1 VTVQSLPRPPGVEEK
16 YWFLGR
22 QHRWLMFVQ
31 ALSFLGVGYSMY
43 KFAHL
48 SDWTL
53 ICVMPLGV
61 YFLELALAFRTT
73 LFRRKVYQG
82 DHDMRVRQ
90 WIRAHNPGAGRTDGA
105 DAAVAVPSVDVYLPT
120 AGEDI
125 DVLNNTYTY
134 VKEILWPGR
143 LTTYVLDD
151 AGRPE
156 VAALARKY
164 GFEYIH
170 RIGSEFKKAGNLNNA
185 FHLTD
190 GDFIMLFDADFVPRS
205 DIVINLI
212 PYMEDAAVGIVQSP
226 QVFDTTKQM
235 NWLERG
241 AGATQELFYRFI
253 QPSRDAVG
261 AAICVGTSALYRRA
275 ALETVGGYPLIDHSE
290 DMYTGIS
297 IKNEGYSTR
306 YVPVILSR
314 GTCPD
319 TLNSFVMQQY
329 RWCEGSLHMLTDPIF
344 HRNRNLTLTQ
354 RMSFWA
360 GILYYLTTAMNAFL
374 GPLPV
379 LIILIWY
386 PANVNPSS
394 MVLLLGP
401 LVMWFVIYP
410 LIFKYRWRLEVL
422 RVQMIYSYTHAVT
435 FWHMLKQTYVEWVP
449 TGGKSTATPLVTTVR
464 RLLKY
469 YALGTQVVLVVF
481 LAIDSA
487 RFGVERYWLTGVFA
501 VLNLYVVGPVIVLAW
516 RTSAAGESPWPAR
529 LRRLVHEPVVAIYL
543 KPAVARLARVA
554 WPVAQPTWLITWR
567 ARSAAPVA
575 APAWLL
581 RGSLWA
587 RHYLDRPI
595 GLEFARRVPAAVVAV
610 GHKGRGQIQ
619 LGRRAAAA
627 VPAAGAAVRVAGRF
641 VSPTE
646 RGWLR
651 LRKRVEITARTA
663 QLWIALRTWKLRAAI
678 RTWRS
683 ERRFERPEWLDSSAG
698 ASAEAEMVQVVEP

>member
-31 ALSFLGVGYSMY
+31 ALSFAGVGYSMY

-48 SDWTL
+48 SYWTL
-53 ICVMPLGV
+53 ICVMPLAV

-73 LFRRKVYQG
+73 LFRRKVYHG
-82 DHDMRVRQ
+82 DHDFRVRR
-90 WIRAHNPGAGRTDGA
+90 WIRDHNPGTGGTAGTE
-105 DAAVAVPSVDVYLPT
+105 AVPVPSVDVYLPT

-143 LTTYVLDD
+143 LTIYVLDD
-151 AGRPE
+151 AGRPD
-156 VAALARKY
+156 VAALARQY

-185 FHLTD
+185 FHMTD

-212 PYMEDAAVGIVQSP
+212 PYMDDADVGIVQSP

-275 ALETVGGYPLIDHSE
+275 ALATVGGYPLIDHSE

-319 TLNSFVMQQY
+319 TLNSFIMQQY

-410 LIFKYRWRLEVL
+410 IIFKYRWRLEVL

-469 YALGTQVVLVVF
+469 YALGTQLVLVGF
-481 LAIDSA
+481 LALDSV

-501 VLNLYVVGPVIVLAW
+501 VLNLYVVGPVIVMAW
-516 RTSAAGESPWPAR
+516 RSSAAGESPWPAR
-529 LRRLVHEPVVAIYL
+529 LRTLVHEPVVAIYL
-543 KPAVARLARVA
+543 TPSALRLAGVASRVA
-554 WPVAQPTWLITWR
+554 APIRLSRWR
-567 ARSAAPVA
+567 ARLSVPIAAPVWVRHGA
-575 APAWLL
+575 
-581 RGSLWA
+581 LWA

-595 GLEFARRVPAAVVAV
+595 GLEFARRA
-610 GHKGRGQIQ
+610 
-619 LGRRAAAA
+619 LAAAA
-627 VPAAGAAVRVAGRF
+627 TARHNTAAVRAADRLT
-641 VSPTE
+641 PATA
-646 RGWLR
+646 RGLRR
-651 LRKRVEITARTA
+651 LRKHAEIAARST
-663 QLWIALRTWKLRAAI
+663 QIWIALRTWKLRAAI
-678 RTWRS
+678 RAWRT
-683 ERRFERPEWLDSSAG
+683 ERRFERPEWLDTSAD
-698 ASAEAEMVQVVEP
+698 APEAADMVQAVEP